1 MPYLPRWDKGKEIGT
16 GQRDGDGRYRAIRK
30 YLEDNPIEP
39 GFSVLDFGAWNGYFS
54 RRLADDLGANCTAV
68 DNVPELEPYP
78 GVAVINRR
86 IQPDEIT
93 GTYDVVIAM
102 SVLHHLENWR
112 DYLAKFLEVAP
123 VVFLEVAAPNEV
135 LPKAKA
141 HNNSKAIMRAVKA
154 KKLGGTVIAETPGY
168 DSKHLRPLIVID
180 QRENRP
186 SRTDSTEENRPSRTD
201 STEVEANPDEPQ
213 DN

>member
-54 RRLADDLGANCTAV
+54 RRLADDFDANCTAV

-112 DYLAKFLEVAP
+112 DYFAKFLEVAP
-123 VVFLEVAAPNEV
+123 VVFLEVAAPSEV

-141 HNNSKAIMRAVKA
+141 HNNSKAIMRSVKA

-180 QRENRP
+180 QRETSP
-186 SRTDSTEENRPSRTD
+186 SRSDSTEETSPSRRG
-201 STEVEANPDEPQ
+201 EAEAEANADEPQ
-213 DN
+213 NN